1 MTASDGQPLLLTESD
16 GHGLAWQFL
25 FSASSVSFGT
35 VASLASPTADL
46 QHRFDQS
53 FLTTP

>member
-25 FSASSVSFGT
+25 FSASRVSFGT
-35 VASLASPTADL
+35 MASLASPTADL
-46 QHRFDQS
+46 NIVSTNHF
-53 FLTTP
+53 